1 MLGARVRS
9 VFKLTPRF
17 LTWIIK
23 WLALTQFLV
32 YMKPSVTIYR
42 RDEYMNDGTI
52 TKGIDYRRH
61 VLMVTISYVMYH
73 M

>member
-52 TKGIDYRRH
+52 TK
-61 VLMVTISYVMYH
+61 V
-73 M
+73 